1 MYQRLKQQL
10 KETEAGYEKNPYLT
24 VLITTD
30 ITDNWHNSILRVL
43 TSTFLLV
50 IFLSTDPYVGVL
62 KWSFSEHYY

>member
-30 ITDNWHNSILRVL
+30 ITDN
-43 TSTFLLV
+43 
-50 IFLSTDPYVGVL
+50 
-62 KWSFSEHYY
+62 